1 VVSTPRRPTGRV
13 VRGAGNPGD
22 CRRVVPG
29 IERPK
34 PVGRPEDIVPT
45 ILDQILIDERVPV
58 TSGEAHAIC
67 VRLARAGFF
76 VGQLSGA
83 YMAGLER
90 VARRERRGRFVTLFN
105 DLGERDFSTRL
116 WD

>member
-1 VVSTPRRPTGRV
+1 MAPGTQATAAASSPASNAPNPSAAPRTSCRPSS
-13 VRGAGNPGD
+13 
-22 CRRVVPG
+22 
-29 IERPK
+29 
-34 PVGRPEDIVPT
+34 
-45 ILDQILIDERVPV
+45 QILIDERVPV

>member
-1 VVSTPRRPTGRV
+1 MVSTPRRPTGRV

-29 IERPK
+29 IERLK

-83 YMAGLER
+83 
-90 VARRERRGRFVTLFN
+90 RRERRGRFVTLFN